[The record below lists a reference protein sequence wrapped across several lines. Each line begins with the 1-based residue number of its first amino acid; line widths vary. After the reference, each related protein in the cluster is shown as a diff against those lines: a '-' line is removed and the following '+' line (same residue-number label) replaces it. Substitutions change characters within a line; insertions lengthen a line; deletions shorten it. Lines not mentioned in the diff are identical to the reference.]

1 MHLNIIL
8 LNFFKI
14 NFLKKIKNILKIFSQ
29 KTTKKQWSKGA
40 LLAPYSVVGPFN
52 ARSQGHVKT

>member
-14 NFLKKIKNILKIFSQ
+14 NLKKNKNILKIFSQ